1 MPACKLPSLTTLP
14 VAPLR
19 VRVMLPAMK
28 SALLMPLLLAV
39 RLPTSIDALLPNST
53 PLGLIRKIWPLPVIL
68 PKIWLGF
75 ALSTS
80 LSVAAALP
88 GCTKF
93 TWAALPRLKVFQ
105 SMTARCEV

>member
-1 MPACKLPSLTTLP
+1 MPECRLPSLTTLP

-28 SALLMPLLLAV
+28 SALPMPLVVAV
-39 RLPTSIDALLPNST
+39 RLPTSTLALLPNST
-53 PLGLIRKIWPLPVIL
+53 PFGLTRNTWPLPVIL

-75 ALSTS
+75 ALNTS
-80 LSVAAALP
+80 LRVAAALP

-93 TWAALPRLKVFQ
+93 TWAALPRLNVFQ